1 MINKV
6 GVTLTI
12 SKIGSLDEVFSGN
25 AVAST
30 RTVTR
35 DSELVAAAQNEFLY
49 FAAKAIAGDEP
60 NGNGDYFPWAQLL
73 KSHSTF
79 VGRNMFLNHQ
89 SQDPRNAIGKVLD
102 AYPVVDPDSGEKYIE
117 CLCKID
123 AKANPELA
131 RQLSTSIL
139 DSVSMGCSVMTSM
152 CSICA
157 HTIHSDQDDKCQHLG
172 RGLLREYLAEVDQP
186 DFNIKKGNRT
196 QAYAINQGLNFTEL
210 SVVNVPAWSNA
221 KIVQVI
227 SALKD
232 EIQKIASD
240 KKEVPA
246 HLTNEL
252 EDLLKMI
259 PKKADLQAPAAP
271 EAVAPTPAPEAKV
284 EEAKVEATAGSTLK
298 KILSE
303 KLSAFEY
310 LDLVDFITTR
320 AKKAEIK
327 AEETPKMETKAEKA
341 EPDGY
346 KEDKV
351 KPDLAPK
358 KKDESEAE
366 KAEDKKAEVA
376 PKVEVVAEVAAI
388 AEVKVEADSKSADKE
403 KAKDKAED
411 KAEAK
416 AEAKEEAKE
425 KAADKAE
432 KAHDKKAEYR
442 AIFVSKPSIKESY
455 WVVTDKGL
463 PVLKATL
470 DKIWGDMLPTRA
482 TYAASWEYGNYLL
495 SRLAA
500 DGVEKIAATMDAT
513 ILSKEAAGAVGKDQ
527 YKPAAPHAPSKLKKT
542 DEQGVDMDGGGFPAT
557 PQAGSGKEWPS
568 QKSIGKDQ
576 YKPVGKGKKAS
587 DEAGLEVK
595 AGPME
600 GLDGV
605 DGMNHPHEES
615 HEDKSGACMCAM
627 KCSAMCPPACECA
640 SHKVEAAAPMAAPM
654 DMPPAKAPAPMPMK
668 EAPMDM
674 PKDMPKEHKEHKA
687 PEDKKPEMP
696 GEPKDHKEP
705 KKEDHK
711 APEDMSDEEKLE
723 HVEKMLDAMTP
734 ADKLKKPMEALHKA
748 LEKFDAAM
756 QKQMEADAK
765 AAEKEEAAAKKE
777 EEKQAKEDEKK
788 EKAEAKEEAKA
799 EKAEAK
805 SEKAAPKEE
814 APKKDDKK
822 DEAPKKEA
830 DAEAPKTEE
839 KEASADSKLDAEKKD
854 VALAEH
860 AKKDISELGKHEKAE
875 VKEMEHAASKSDREL
890 QLEAELT
897 TLRAEKSMRA
907 KAEFCKQ
914 VVSTMIDKRL
924 VTADEADVQ
933 KLTTDGTPLFD
944 ARAQAFKLAAD
955 RQHALLLKMDNS
967 SLKAFAESIE
977 RIAKPAGTNTTA
989 SYRLTNLPYTG
1000 GSEADW
1006 LKGICDNMGSQK
1018 GR

>member
-6 GVTLTI
+6 GVTLII
-12 SKIGSLDEVFSGN
+12 SKVGSLDT
-25 AVAST
+25 VASG
-30 RTVTR
+30 RTIVDTR
-35 DSELVAAAQNEFLY
+35 DSEKIASDKNEFLY

-60 NGNGDYFPWAQLL
+60 NGNGDFFPWSQLL

-79 VGRNMFLNHQ
+79 VGRSMFLNHA
-89 SQDPRNAIGKVLD
+89 SSDPRNAIGKVLD

-123 AKANPELA
+123 AIANPELA
-131 RQLSTSIL
+131 RQLSTAIL
-139 DSVSMGCSVMTSM
+139 DSVSMGCSVMTST
-152 CSICA
+152 CSICG
-157 HTIHSDQDDKCQHLG
+157 HTIHSDQDEKCIHLG
-172 RGLLREYLAEVDQP
+172 RGLLRDYLAEIDLP

-227 SALKD
+227 SQLKD
-232 EIQKIASD
+232 EIQKFASD

-259 PKKADLQAPAAP
+259 PKKADLQAPVATP
-271 EAVAPTPAPEAKV
+271 EAVAAPIIVPV
-284 EEAKVEATAGSTLK
+284 EVKTEPKVEAAAENTLK

-327 AEETPKMETKAEKA
+327 AEETPKMEAKAEKA

-351 KPDLAPK
+351 KPDMAPK

-366 KAEDKKAEVA
+366 KAEDKTPANKEKHHEAAAV
-376 PKVEVVAEVAAI
+376 PVVEVVAK

-403 KAKDKAED
+403 EAKDKKED

-432 KAHDKKAEYR
+432 KEHDKKAEYR

-500 DGVEKIAATMDAT
+500 DGVEKVASILDAT
-513 ILSKEAAGAVGKDQ
+513 VLTKEAAGAVGKDQ
-527 YKPAAPHAPSKLKKT
+527 YKLQAPHAPSHIKKLEEGK
-542 DEQGVDMDGGGFPAT
+542 DMDGGGFPAA
-557 PQAGSGKEWPS
+557 PGAGSGKEWPS

-587 DEAGLEVK
+587 EEGTLEVK

-600 GLDGV
+600 GLDGT
-605 DGMNHPHEES
+605 DGMSHSHEES

-627 KCSAMCPPACECA
+627 KCSKMCPPTCECM
-640 SHKVEAAAPMAAPM
+640 SHKVEAAAPMAEAAPKMEAPM
-654 DMPPAKAPAPMPMK
+654 DMKP
-668 EAPMDM
+668 PMDM
-674 PKDMPKEHKEHKA
+674 PKDMAPKKEHKA
-687 PEDKKPEMP
+687 PEAPKEEHKAPKEEHKAPAEHKPE
-696 GEPKDHKEP
+696 
-705 KKEDHK
+705 HK

-723 HVEKMLDAMTP
+723 HIEKMLEAMTP
-734 ADKLKKPMEALHKA
+734 ADKLKKPMEAMCKA
-748 LEKFDAAM
+748 LEKFQAAM
-756 QKQMEADAK
+756 EKQMEADAK
-765 AAEKEEAAAKKE
+765 VAEKEEAAAKKE
-777 EEKQAKEDEKK
+777 EEKAEKEEEKAA
-788 EKAEAKEEAKA
+788 KAEAKEEAKA
-799 EKAEAK
+799 EKA
-805 SEKAAPKEE
+805 APKEE
-814 APKKDDKK
+814 APKK
-822 DEAPKKEA
+822 
-830 DAEAPKTEE
+830 EE
-839 KEASADSKLDAEKKD
+839 KEASTDPKLDAEKKD

-860 AKKDISELGKHEKAE
+860 AKKDVTELAKHEKEE
-875 VKEMEHAASKSDREL
+875 VKEMEKEPIQVHLTTLEPKVEVKAEKSDREL
-890 QLEAELT
+890 QLEAELS

-924 VTADEADVQ
+924 VSADETDVQ

-955 RQHALLLKMDNS
+955 RQHALLLKMDSS

-989 SYRLTNLPYTG
+989 SYRLNNLPYSG
-1000 GSEADW
+1000 GSESDW
-1006 LKGICDNMGSQK
+1006 LKGICDSMGSQK